1 MTTALGVVTLC
12 PAATGWL
19 CVSTCAAPRR
29 PEMGDYASLKSSLK
43 RLSPE
48 AAPTTS
54 YVKFD
59 PGKTLWYQ
67 DVSSSESSYSGSEEH
82 LEHHKRKDEK
92 EEDTTDLES
101 ESESQSESEV
111 YSKWEWEEEGEE
123 EDDRI
128 KATTLSRHG
137 LQTGKSVPQK
147 AESWKAIKHPIKVSR
162 QQMMWTWEEIKNLG
176 LYQLTMDIIVMIRV
190 CKMFRQGLRGFREYQ
205 ITEPIQRKQPIFS
218 FWDKRK
224 QCRITFDTMD
234 FAAEEGHLPP
244 RAIHITQKQPSWRTD
259 QEIQALCNILQ
270 VLDCYRNYAEAL
282 QLLLAKVMRFERFG
296 RRRVIVKKGQRG
308 NSFYFIYLGTVAVTE
323 DEDGS
328 SAFLDPHPTLL
339 RKGGCFGEM
348 GLLSTAVRRAT
359 VVCMEETEFLVV
371 DREDFVANKLDDEV
385 QKETRYRYN
394 FFRKLDLFQ
403 SWSDEKLEQIVA
415 LGRLEKF
422 SHGQLVAKD
431 FVESSF
437 VTFIC
442 KGSCEILRML
452 DLGSSSSYYK
462 WVWQQLELLD
472 HKPLGV
478 HRNVMSPLERFKEFQ
493 IKSYPLQDFS
503 YLKLLRLQEAR
514 EQKGKGV
521 HGKINTR
528 ENSLPKLLGP
538 KVKSKFGHPVK
549 CAMVKTKFGE
559 LPKEAAVGIYMKVH
573 TLKEGDIVGIHQ
585 AFLPECLRDLR
596 PFILLSMG
604 TELIRVRKE
613 KFYELIDAE
622 TKEKMIKMD
631 VDYPSDEELCQRFLK
646 ENSWNI
652 FRKDLLRLLVKPLNK
667 QPFTPLHTK
676 RKEIYNPK
684 SLTLDLCNLNK
695 RVRPRYPIFVA
706 PQKYLSPLK
715 IVQAVSAPRHKIQ
728 ELLPQYKNAG
738 VLL

>member
-1 MTTALGVVTLC
+1 MNTHYNSSCHAVLIPSCRLLAKGPVIPFANLEIMRKHRMSHS
-12 PAATGWL
+12 WQI
-19 CVSTCAAPRR
+19 
-29 PEMGDYASLKSSLK
+29 LKVEE
-43 RLSPE
+43 R
-48 AAPTTS
+48 TR
-54 YVKFD
+54 
-59 PGKTLWYQ
+59 GK
-67 DVSSSESSYSGSEEH
+67 
-82 LEHHKRKDEK
+82 
-92 EEDTTDLES
+92 
-101 ESESQSESEV
+101 
-111 YSKWEWEEEGEE
+111 
-123 EDDRI
+123 
-128 KATTLSRHG
+128 
-137 LQTGKSVPQK
+137 
-147 AESWKAIKHPIKVSR
+147 
-162 QQMMWTWEEIKNLG
+162 G
-176 LYQLTMDIIVMIRV
+176 LYQLTLDIIMMIRV

-205 ITEPIQRKQPIFS
+205 IVEPVHRKQPIFS

-224 QCRITFDTMD
+224 QTRIAFDTMD

-244 RAIHITQKQPSWRTD
+244 RAIHITQKKPSWRTE
-259 QEIQALCNILQ
+259 QEIHALCNVLQ

-339 RKGGCFGEM
+339 QKGGCFGEM

-394 FFRKLDLFQ
+394 FFRNLDLFQ
-403 SWSDEKLEQIVA
+403 SWSDEKLWELVA
-415 LGRLEKF
+415 LGRMEKF
-422 SHGQLVAKD
+422 SYGQLVSKD
-431 FVESSF
+431 FVDSSF
-437 VTFIC
+437 ITFIC
-442 KGSCEILRML
+442 KGNCEILRMI
-452 DLGSSSSYYK
+452 DLGTSSSYYK

-478 HRNVMSPLERFKEFQ
+478 HLNDTETEAQRVISPMERFKEFQ

-503 YLKLLRLQEAR
+503 YLKLVRLQEVKG
-514 EQKGKGV
+514 QKGMTV
-521 HGKINTR
+521 HGKINTT

-549 CAMVKTKFGE
+549 CSMVNTKFGE
-559 LPKEAAVGIYMKVH
+559 LPKEAIVGVYMKVH
-573 TLKEGDIVGIHQ
+573 TLKESDIVGIHQ
-585 AFLPECLRDLR
+585 AFLPESQRDLR

-613 KFYELIDAE
+613 KFYELLDEE

-646 ENSWNI
+646 ENNWNI
-652 FRKDLLRLLVKPLNK
+652 FRKDLLRLLVKPLEK
-667 QPFTPLHTK
+667 QPFTPIRIK

-684 SLTLDLCNLNK
+684 SLILDLCNLNK
-695 RVRPRYPIFVA
+695 RVKHNYPVFMA
-706 PQKYLSPLK
+706 PQKYLPPLK